1 MPEFFLQ
8 NPNLIRLQATCK
20 RHRRYDFFE
29 FQASKQLA
37 SNFVHCPARL
47 NGQAV
52 QALWSTVTAVETSCA
67 LTA

>member
-20 RHRRYDFFE
+20 RHRRHDFCE

-37 SNFVHCPARL
+37 SNIVHCHARL

-52 QALWSTVTAVETSCA
+52 QALWSTVSAVEAILA

>member
-1 MPEFFLQ
+1 MPEFLLQ

-20 RHRRYDFFE
+20 RYRRYDFFE

-52 QALWSTVTAVETSCA
+52 QAL
-67 LTA
+67 